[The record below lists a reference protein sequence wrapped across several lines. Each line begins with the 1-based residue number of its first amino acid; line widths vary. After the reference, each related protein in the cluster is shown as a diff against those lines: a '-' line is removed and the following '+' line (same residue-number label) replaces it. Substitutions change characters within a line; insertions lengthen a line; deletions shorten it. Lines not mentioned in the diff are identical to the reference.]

1 MASFRYALRDTFRLL
16 FRHWGLSLLTL
27 LTAASV
33 LYILGF
39 TALFALNVRHM
50 VSRVEGGLV
59 VQVYLKKGALP
70 DDLLAKLKA
79 IPVVTSLKTIS
90 PDEAIER
97 LRAKLGNQA
106 RAVTL
111 LGENPLPWS
120 VEVSVTKAEYIT
132 PLVRDLM
139 IFPSVEEVLYSGKL
153 VERLSVIS
161 RTASGV
167 SGAILVLTMVISAL
181 VIFNTI
187 RIAIYSRK
195 EEIEVMLLIG
205 ATKTYISLPFV
216 FQGLL
221 LGAGGALLAVAGLWA
236 TYASAVAAIRSSLV
250 FLDIIVNRQV
260 LFQFFFLLFSF
271 GATLG
276 WICSWL
282 AVHRFT
288 SRAMRPR

>member
-27 LTAASV
+27 LTAAAV

-39 TALFALNVRHM
+39 TALFALNIRHM
-50 VSRVEGGLV
+50 VSRMEGGLV

-70 DDLLAKLKA
+70 DELLAKLKT

-90 PDEAIER
+90 PDEALER

-120 VEVSVTKAEYIT
+120 VEISVTKAEYIT

-139 IFPSVEEVLYSGKL
+139 VFPSVEEVLYSGKL
-153 VERLSVIS
+153 VERLSAIS
-161 RTASGV
+161 RMASGV
-167 SGAILVLTMVISAL
+167 SGAILVLTVIISAL

-187 RIAIYSRK
+187 RIAIYSRR

-221 LGAGGALLAVAGLWA
+221 LGAGGALVAVAALWA
-236 TYASAVAAIRSSLV
+236 TYASAVTAIRSSLV
-250 FLDIIVNRQV
+250 FLDIIVNQQV
-260 LFQFFFLLFSF
+260 LLQFFLLLFAF
-271 GATLG
+271 GSTLG

-282 AVHRFT
+282 AVQRFT

>member
-216 FQGLL
+216 FQWLL

-260 LFQFFFLLFSF
+260 LFQFFLLLFSF

>member
-50 VSRVEGGLV
+50 VSQIEGGLV

-70 DDLLAKLKA
+70 DELLAKVKT

-90 PDEAIER
+90 PDEALER

-120 VEVSVTKAEYIT
+120 VEISVTKAEFIT

-139 IFPSVEEVLYSGKL
+139 VFPTVEEVLYSGKL
-153 VERLSVIS
+153 VERLSAIS

-167 SGAILVLTMVISAL
+167 SGAILILTVIISAL

-260 LFQFFFLLFSF
+260 LLQFFLLLFAF

>member
-1 MASFRYALRDTFRLL
+1 MASFRYAFRDTFRLL

-39 TALFALNVRHM
+39 ASLFAMNMRYMISRIEGALVVQAYMKRGETAEQALELVRSSPLVLNVR
-50 VSRVEGGLV
+50 
-59 VQVYLKKGALP
+59 A
-70 DDLLAKLKA
+70 
-79 IPVVTSLKTIS
+79 IS
-90 PDEAIER
+90 PEEALER

-106 RAVTL
+106 QAVTL

-120 VEVSVTKAEYIT
+120 LEIQVQRAEHIT

-139 IFPSVEEVLYSGKL
+139 VLPSIEEVLYAGKL
-153 VERLSVIS
+153 VERLATIS
-161 RTASGV
+161 RASSAVSGV
-167 SGAILVLTMVISAL
+167 ILLLTLLISTL

-205 ATKTYISLPFV
+205 ATSTYISLPFV
-216 FQGLL
+216 FQGML
-221 LGAGGALLAVAGLWA
+221 LGAGGALLAILGLGS
-236 TYASAVAAIRSSLV
+236 TYSSAIESVRSTLA
-250 FLDIIVNRQV
+250 FDDIIDNLRI
-260 LFQFFFLLFSF
+260 LSQFYVYLLAA
-271 GATLG
+271 GATTG
-276 WICSWL
+276 WMCSWL

-288 SRAMRPR
+288 SQSMRPR

>member
-1 MASFRYALRDTFRLL
+1 MASFRYAFRDTFRLL

-39 TALFALNVRHM
+39 ASLFAMNMRYMISRIEGALVVQAYMKRGETAEQALELVRSSPLVLNVR
-50 VSRVEGGLV
+50 
-59 VQVYLKKGALP
+59 A
-70 DDLLAKLKA
+70 
-79 IPVVTSLKTIS
+79 IS
-90 PDEAIER
+90 PEEALER

-106 RAVTL
+106 QAVTL

-120 VEVSVTKAEYIT
+120 LEIQVQRAEHIT

-139 IFPSVEEVLYSGKL
+139 VLPSIEEVLYAGKL
-153 VERLSVIS
+153 VERLATIS
-161 RTASGV
+161 RASSAVSGV
-167 SGAILVLTMVISAL
+167 ILLLTLLISTL

-205 ATKTYISLPFV
+205 ATSTYISLPFV
-216 FQGLL
+216 FQGML
-221 LGAGGALLAVAGLWA
+221 LGAGGALVAILGLGSTYSSAIEAVRSTLAFVDIIDNRRILAQF
-236 TYASAVAAIRSSLV
+236 YV
-250 FLDIIVNRQV
+250 FL
-260 LFQFFFLLFSF
+260 FAA
-271 GATLG
+271 GATTG
-276 WICSWL
+276 WMCSWL

-288 SRAMRPR
+288 SRSMRSR

>member
-260 LFQFFFLLFSF
+260 LFQFFLLLFSF